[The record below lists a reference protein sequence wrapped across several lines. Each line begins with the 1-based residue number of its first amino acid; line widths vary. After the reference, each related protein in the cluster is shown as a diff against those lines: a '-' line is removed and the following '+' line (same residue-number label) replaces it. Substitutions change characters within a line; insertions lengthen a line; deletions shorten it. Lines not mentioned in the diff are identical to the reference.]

1 MALLEKAAQSKTST
15 IEKKA
20 SSPIAALSKYMAAN
34 TKALQSLLGDEDKV
48 RRFQRIL
55 VTIAQNDP
63 SLLECTPQ
71 SIVGAAMQAAILD
84 LEIDR
89 ALGHCYLVPYWNKK
103 KGLKEAQFQLG
114 YKGILELARRSGE
127 VRDIFSV
134 IVYENEPYELQYTTE
149 GIQFSHTPMPPSQR
163 GEQKI
168 AVYSIILY
176 NNGGSHLEW
185 VWGEEVEQRKKFNPA
200 VAKGNLSPWSMN
212 TITEEAMWLKVPI
225 RKSAKYLPLTPKAK
239 RVIELEE
246 FSETTGTPID
256 YGKMV
261 EEGSVEAVTPEIEE
275 SKTPK
280 TNESSQRAEG
290 DS

>member
-1 MALLEKAAQSKTST
+1 MALLEKAAQATNTPATSKT
-15 IEKKA
+15 I
-20 SSPIAALSKYMAAN
+20 SPVTALTKYMAAN
-34 TKALQSLLGDEDKV
+34 TKALQSLLGSEDKV
-48 RRFQRIL
+48 RRFQRVL
-55 VTIAQNDP
+55 VTVAQNDP

-84 LEIDR
+84 LELDR
-89 ALGHCYLVPYWNKK
+89 ALGHCYIVPYWNKK
-103 KGLKEAQFQLG
+103 KGVKEAQFQLG

-127 VRDIFSV
+127 IRDIFSV

-163 GEQKI
+163 GEKKI
-168 AVYSIILY
+168 AVYSIVTY

-185 VWGEEVEQRKKFNPA
+185 VWAEEVEHRKKFNPA

-212 TITEEAMWLKVPI
+212 VITEEAMWLKVPI

-246 FSETTGTPID
+246 YTETTGTPID

-261 EEGSVEAVTPEIEE
+261 EEGSVEAVAPENTVSEAPE
-275 SKTPK
+275 HEP
-280 TNESSQRAEG
+280 SQRAEG